1 MPKFVIER
9 EVPGAGTQTPEE
21 CRKAA
26 SDSNQVVR
34 MLGPDI
40 RWLHSYVTTDKIY
53 CVYVAPNPDI
63 LLEHARCLGIP
74 ADRIERV
81 AAVLDPS
88 SGE

>member
-9 EVPGAGTQTPEE
+9 EIPRVGAQTPDELHTG
-21 CRKAA
+21 AA
-26 SDSNQVVR
+26 RSNEVLR

-40 RWLHSYVTTDKIY
+40 RWLHSYVTADKIY
-53 CVYVAPNPDI
+53 CVYVAPDADI
-63 LLEHARCLGIP
+63 LLEHARCLGVP

-81 AAVLDPS
+81 VAVQDPS

>member
-9 EVPGAGTQTPEE
+9 DVPGVGVQTPEE
-21 CRKAA
+21 LRNGAA
-26 SDSNQVVR
+26 RSNEVLH

-53 CVYVAPNPDI
+53 CVYVAPDADI
-63 LLEHARCLGIP
+63 ILEHARCLGVP

-81 AAVLDPS
+81 IAVQDPS

>member
-9 EVPGAGTQTPEE
+9 EIPGVGNQAPEE
-21 CRKAA
+21 LQMGAA
-26 SDSNQVVR
+26 KSNEVLR

-40 RWLHSYVTTDKIY
+40 RWLHSYVSADKIY
-53 CVYVAPNPDI
+53 CVYVAPDADI
-63 LLEHARCLGIP
+63 ILEHARCLGVP

-81 AAVLDPS
+81 VAVQDPS

>member
-9 EVPGAGTQTPEE
+9 EVPGAGQQTPEE
-21 CRKAA
+21 LRNGAA
-26 SDSNQVVR
+26 KSNEVLR

-40 RWLHSYVTTDKIY
+40 RWLHSYVTPDKIY
-53 CVYVAPNPDI
+53 CVYVAPDSDI

-74 ADRIERV
+74 ADRIEPV
-81 AAVLDPS
+81 VTVVDPS